1 MIVLTA
7 VTANSVHWT
16 VCVDFSLLRGMW
28 MSKMKMYRCIIQGGK
43 SEGKA

>member
-7 VTANSVHWT
+7 VTANSVHST
-16 VCVDFSLLRGMW
+16 VPVDFFLRGW
-28 MSKMKMYRCIIQGGK
+28 WISKMKMYRCIIQGGE